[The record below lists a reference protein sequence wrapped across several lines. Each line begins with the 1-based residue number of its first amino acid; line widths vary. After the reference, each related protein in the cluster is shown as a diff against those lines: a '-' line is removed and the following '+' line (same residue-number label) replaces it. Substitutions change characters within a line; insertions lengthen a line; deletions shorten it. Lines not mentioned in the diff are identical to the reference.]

1 MVPTGLAALLMIHC
15 NRLHPVASLVFGLL
29 HYSEAL
35 PRIALPDYPGPLPPG
50 PNQMCRQ
57 RPLEIPPLLAIR
69 VEPCRYSLEIGGARR
84 PLPNKKMV
92 HMALALSYAILQ
104 RVPDLT
110 YAEGV
115 AIICVHNVTLSYLHT
130 ALNTLRHWVNAT
142 EVRREKYV

>member
-1 MVPTGLAALLMIHC
+1 MEV
-15 NRLHPVASLVFGLL
+15 
-29 HYSEAL
+29 
-35 PRIALPDYPGPLPPG
+35 
-50 PNQMCRQ
+50 
-57 RPLEIPPLLAIR
+57 
-69 VEPCRYSLEIGGARR
+69 GGARR

-115 AIICVHNVTLSYLHT
+115 AIMCVYNATLSYLHT

-142 EVRREKYV
+142 DVRREKYEQILVALHFAKLTRRRGVFLSKRRRVRLSCRAPTGSR